1 MVTYLMEFRQVSI
14 SRACRVVK
22 LPKSMYYYKNVKD
35 DSETIGKL
43 LELSE
48 RHPTEGQDLYYSRI
62 RQQGLIW
69 NYKRV
74 RRVYL
79 LLGMNRRK
87 KVRRRVPARVK
98 VPLVVPAHA
107 GETWSMDFMSDVLT
121 SKRKFRTLN
130 IIDDYNREAIVVEAA
145 YTMPATSVTRI
156 LERAIHEQGKPDCIR
171 VDNGPEFI
179 SKEFK
184 EWCGNKGIAV
194 QYTQPGKPMQ
204 NGYIERFNRTF
215 RENILDAYLF
225 EDIQQV
231 QVLADE
237 WMEDYN
243 YSRPHEALGG
253 ITPDLYKRLN
263 CGDIENSH
271 EFPTSPQF

>member
-1 MVTYLMEFRQVSI
+1 MEHRQVSI

-22 LPKSMYYYKNVKD
+22 LPKSMFYYKNVRD
-35 DSETIGKL
+35 DSETIDKL

-62 RQQGLIW
+62 RQQGLQC

-79 LLGMNRRK
+79 LLGMNKRR

-98 VPLVVPAHA
+98 VPLIVPEHA
-107 GETWSMDFMSDVLT
+107 GDTWSMDFMCDVLLN
-121 SKRKFRTLN
+121 KRRLRTLN
-130 IIDDYNREAIVVEAA
+130 IIDDNNREVIAIEAA
-145 YTMPATSVTRI
+145 HTMPATRVTQI
-156 LERAIHEQGKPDCIR
+156 LERSIHEQGKPSCIR

-184 EWCGNKGIAV
+184 DWCASKGIEV

-204 NGYIERFNRTF
+204 NGYIERFTEPFGRIYWMLTCLKTF
-215 RENILDAYLF
+215 SR
-225 EDIQQV
+225 
-231 QVLADE
+231 
-237 WMEDYN
+237 
-243 YSRPHEALGG
+243 YS
-253 ITPDLYKRLN
+253 
-263 CGDIENSH
+263 S
-271 EFPTSPQF
+271 

>member
-1 MVTYLMEFRQVSI
+1 
-14 SRACRVVK
+14 
-22 LPKSMYYYKNVKD
+22 MYYYKNTRD

-48 RHPTEGQDLYYSRI
+48 KHPTEGQDLYYSRI
-62 RQQGLIW
+62 RQQGFLW

-87 KVRRRVPARVK
+87 RTKRRVPARVK
-98 VPLVVPAHA
+98 VPLAVPERA
-107 GETWSMDFMSDVLT
+107 GEMWSVDFMSDVLVN
-121 SKRKFRTLN
+121 KRKFRTLN
-130 IIDDYNREAIVVEAA
+130 VIDDYNRQAITVEAA
-145 YTMPATSVTRI
+145 HSLPAIRVTQI
-156 LERAIHEQGKPDCIR
+156 LEYAIKEKGKPKCIR

-184 EWCGNKGIAV
+184 DRCTQKGITIRH
-194 QYTQPGKPMQ
+194 TQPGKPMQ

-225 EDIQQV
+225 EDINQV
-231 QVLADE
+231 QQLADE

-243 YSRPHEALGG
+243 YKRPHEALGG
-253 ITPDLYKRLN
+253 LTPDYFKQIKQLKHKLK
-263 CGDIENSH
+263 
-271 EFPTSPQF
+271 

>member
-1 MVTYLMEFRQVSI
+1 
-14 SRACRVVK
+14 
-22 LPKSMYYYKNVKD
+22 MYYYKNTRD

-48 RHPTEGQDLYYSRI
+48 KHPTEGQDLYYSRI
-62 RQQGLIW
+62 RQQGFLW

-87 KVRRRVPARVK
+87 RTKRRVPARVK
-98 VPLVVPAHA
+98 VPLAVPERA
-107 GETWSMDFMSDVLT
+107 GEMWSVDFMSDVLVN
-121 SKRKFRTLN
+121 KRKFRTLN
-130 IIDDYNREAIVVEAA
+130 VIDDYNRQAITVEAA
-145 YTMPATSVTRI
+145 HSLPAIRVTQI
-156 LERAIHEQGKPDCIR
+156 LEYAIKEKGKPKCIR

-184 EWCGNKGIAV
+184 DRCTQKGITIRH
-194 QYTQPGKPMQ
+194 TQPRKPMQ

-225 EDIQQV
+225 EDINQV
-231 QVLADE
+231 QQLADE

-243 YSRPHEALGG
+243 YKRPHEALGG
-253 ITPDLYKRLN
+253 LTPDYFKQIKQLKHKLK
-263 CGDIENSH
+263 
-271 EFPTSPQF
+271 